1 MRDRGILIRNCEN
14 YRGLGKGWYRIAV
27 RTHEENSS
35 LINTL
40 RAIVGGNNED
50 KNKTERVEDDR

>member
-1 MRDRGILIRNCEN
+1 MKDRGILIRNCEN

-35 LINTL
+35 LVNAL
-40 RAIVGGNNED
+40 RDIGDRNNED